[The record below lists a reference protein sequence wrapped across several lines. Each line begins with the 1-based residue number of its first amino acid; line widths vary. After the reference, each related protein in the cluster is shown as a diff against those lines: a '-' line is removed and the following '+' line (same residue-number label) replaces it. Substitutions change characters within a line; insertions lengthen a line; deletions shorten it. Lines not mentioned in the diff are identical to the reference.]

1 MQCPLGNG
9 YLRRSTAVNALTEDW
24 EDLRAV
30 CWRHDGCTLSRG
42 CGPDA
47 KHPAYGR
54 PAGTL
59 WRFLQVAHLFI
70 DKYSHK
76 EAMAEWAQWDLRKAA
91 RDELKGMVDWN
102 INWQVAERPKRL
114 DEPDEEPEGI
124 PGGLTPEA
132 RALQR
137 LLAS

>member
-1 MQCPLGNG
+1 MN
-9 YLRRSTAVNALTEDW
+9 AVPGDW

-30 CWRHDGCTLSRG
+30 CWRHDSCTLSRS
-42 CGPDA
+42 CGPDDRQ
-47 KHPAYGR
+47 PANGR

-59 WRFLQVAHLFI
+59 WRFLQVAHLFT

-91 RDELKGMVDWN
+91 RDELKAMDDYN
-102 INWQVAERPKRL
+102 INWLMAERPKKP

-137 LLAS
+137 LLSS